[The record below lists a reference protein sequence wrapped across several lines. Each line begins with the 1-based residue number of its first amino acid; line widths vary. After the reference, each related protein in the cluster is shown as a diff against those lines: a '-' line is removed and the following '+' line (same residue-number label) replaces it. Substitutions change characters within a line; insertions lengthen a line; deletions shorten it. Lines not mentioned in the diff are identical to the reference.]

1 MAYYNHADKQVGNFV
16 EKDYGNNFEYSL
28 NETGMFPEYPHIV
41 WVGSIGDQGF
51 RFAKVKKTVA
61 YILTGED
68 TLERWFLKRNDTYL
82 AQVPFITYTRERV
95 KKVKINHFRG

>member
-1 MAYYNHADKQVGNFV
+1 MSYYTHTESPIGNFI
-16 EKDYGNNFEYSL
+16 EKDYGNNFEYSV

-61 YILTGED
+61 YILTDED
-68 TLERWFLKRNDTYL
+68 MVERWYLKKNDSYTL
-82 AQVPFITYTRERV
+82 AA
-95 KKVKINHFRG
+95 

>member
-1 MAYYNHADKQVGNFV
+1 MTYYTHTENPIGNFI
-16 EKDYGNNFEYSL
+16 EKDFGNNFEYSV

-41 WVGSIGDQGF
+41 WVGSAATDQGF

-68 TLERWFLKRNDTYL
+68 TLERWFLKSNQEY
-82 AQVPFITYTRERV
+82 VV
-95 KKVKINHFRG
+95 

>member
-1 MAYYNHADKQVGNFV
+1 MAYYTRAEKQIGNFI
-16 EKDYGNNFEYSL
+16 EEDFGNNFEYSL

-61 YILTGED
+61 YILTDED
-68 TLERWFLKRNDTYL
+68 MVERWYLKKNDSYTL
-82 AQVPFITYTRERV
+82 AA
-95 KKVKINHFRG
+95 